1 MKRQM
6 ISLAA
11 AAALALSGM
20 AAPARAEDKDV
31 LKLLL
36 GAAAVG
42 LLINQVNKN
51 KNKTDRVTRN
61 PYPYVGDD
69 WTYQGDDRNH
79 KKARYIPSE
88 CVMDVT
94 VGGRLREVVSA
105 RCLKEFGLARKVP
118 AECGFDI
125 RTSVGTRTVY
135 GPQCLRDYGYRI
147 EQARY

>member
-20 AAPARAEDKDV
+20 AAPVEAKDNNDV

-36 GAAAVG
+36 GAAAIG
-42 LLINQVNKN
+42 ILLNQANKG
-51 KNKTDRVTRN
+51 RAAPVTRYS
-61 PYPYVGDD
+61 YPYTGNGWNYGDD
-69 WTYQGDDRNH
+69 DWKR
-79 KKARYIPSE
+79 KKTKFIPAV

-118 AECGFDI
+118 AKCSFDI
-125 RTSVGTRTVY
+125 RTSVGSRTVY
-135 GPQCLRDYGYRI
+135 GPQCLRDNGYRI

>member
-20 AAPARAEDKDV
+20 AAPVEAKDKDV

-42 LLINQVNKN
+42 LLINQLNKAQAAP
-51 KNKTDRVTRN
+51 VARN
-61 PYPYVGDD
+61 PYPYPDYD
-69 WTYQGDDRNH
+69 WTYRGDDRKYKRSH
-79 KKARYIPSE
+79 FIPSE

-105 RCLKEFGLARKVP
+105 RCLKEFGLAHKIP
-118 AECGFDI
+118 ARCGFDI
-125 RTSVGTRTVY
+125 RTSVGTRMVY
-135 GPQCLRDYGYRI
+135 GPQCLRESGYRI

>member
-11 AAALALSGM
+11 AAAVALSGM

-42 LLINQVNKN
+42 LLINEINKN
-51 KNKTDRVTRN
+51 KKTAPVARS
-61 PYPYVGDD
+61 PYPEGDPWQKPD
-69 WTYQGDDRNH
+69 SWKR
-79 KKARYIPSE
+79 KKAHYIPSE

-94 VGGRLREVVSA
+94 IGGRLREVVSA

-118 AECGFDI
+118 AECSFDI

-135 GPQCLRDYGYRI
+135 GPQCLRENGYRI